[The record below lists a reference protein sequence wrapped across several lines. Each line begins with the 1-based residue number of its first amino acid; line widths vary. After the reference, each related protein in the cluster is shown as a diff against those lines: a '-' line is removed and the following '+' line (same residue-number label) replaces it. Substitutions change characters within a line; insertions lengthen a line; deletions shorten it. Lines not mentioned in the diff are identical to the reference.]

1 MIKNDLFLKALRG
14 ETVQR
19 PPVWMMRQA
28 GRYLPE
34 FIALRDKY
42 DFFTRCQTPELAAE
56 ITMQPI
62 RRIAPDAAILFSD
75 ILVVPQA
82 MGIEVLMKEN
92 IGPFLPNP
100 IRTPQDV
107 EKVIVPN
114 IHETLGYVMDAIKLT
129 KEMLNDEVP
138 LIGFAG
144 SPWTIFCYAV
154 EGKGSKSFDTA
165 KGFCF
170 THPEAAH
177 VLLQKITDTTILYLK
192 EKVKAGVDAVQIFDS
207 WGGMLSPVDYQEFS
221 WKYINQIVEALA
233 DETNSK
239 NIFSDKEKL
248 VLGDLGQETE
258 KSTKTHVIVFGK
270 GCWFALNEMG
280 KSKASAL
287 GVDWTCSPKNARY
300 LSGGNITL
308 QGNFDPSRLL
318 SPIPTIK
325 KMVHEMIDEFGK
337 DKYIVNLGH
346 GILPHIPVDHAK
358 AFIDAVK
365 VYGS

>member
-1 MIKNDLFLKALRG
+1 MLKNDLFLRALKG
-14 ETVQR
+14 ESVER

-34 FIALRDKY
+34 FRAIRDKY
-42 DFFTRCQTPELAAE
+42 DFFTRCRMPEIAAE
-56 ITMQPI
+56 ITVQPI
-62 RRIAPDAAILFSD
+62 DIVKSDAAILFSD

-82 MGIEVLMKEN
+82 MNIEVLMREN
-92 IGPFLPNP
+92 VGPWVPNP
-100 IRTPQDV
+100 IRSAKDV
-107 EKVIVPN
+107 EQVIVPN
-114 IHETLGYVMDAIKLT
+114 IEETLGYVMDAIKIT

-144 SPWTIFCYAV
+144 SPWTILCYAV
-154 EGKGSKSFDTA
+154 EGKGSKAFDIA

-170 THPEAAH
+170 SQPEAAH
-177 VLLQKITDTTILYLK
+177 ALLQKITDTTILYLK

-233 DETNSK
+233 DEAP
-239 NIFSDKEKL
+239 
-248 VLGDLGQETE
+248 
-258 KSTKTHVIVFGK
+258 VIVFGK
-270 GCWFALNEMG
+270 GCWFALGDMA

-287 GVDWTCSPKNARY
+287 GVDWTCSAKNARY

-346 GILPHIPVDHAK
+346 GILPNIPVDHAK
-358 AFIDAVK
+358 AFIEAVK
-365 VYGS
+365 EYTPARF